1 MENEKRLRV
10 LCMHGFMTNSTI
22 MKMQMRDWIRLFNK
36 IAVFEYINGPYERS
50 PAEVIDPR
58 IKKIA

>member
-1 MENEKRLRV
+1 
-10 LCMHGFMTNSTI
+10 MHGYMTNSTI

-50 PAEVIDPR
+50 AAEVIDPR